1 MHEIKLILGFLI
13 ALMLGSILAA
23 LVSFALS
30 SPESFSIWPVVGVA
44 ATYVIFGLGPAVAF
58 GLPALWLLRRLH
70 VTRLAAALAMTAG
83 GGAVGTLVTFG
94 MFHRFEPLGAIA
106 GASIGLLQGVLLYRP
121 SSVRVVSRSP

>member
-1 MHEIKLILGFLI
+1 MYEIKLILGFLI

-23 LVSFALS
+23 LFSFALS
-30 SPESFSIWPVVGVA
+30 SPESFSIWFLVGVA

-58 GLPALWLLRRLH
+58 GLPALWLLRRLR
-70 VTRLAAALAMTAG
+70 VTRLAAALAMTVG

-106 GASIGLLQGVLLYRP
+106 GASIGLLQAVLLYRP
-121 SSVRVVSRSP
+121 SSVRIVPRAP